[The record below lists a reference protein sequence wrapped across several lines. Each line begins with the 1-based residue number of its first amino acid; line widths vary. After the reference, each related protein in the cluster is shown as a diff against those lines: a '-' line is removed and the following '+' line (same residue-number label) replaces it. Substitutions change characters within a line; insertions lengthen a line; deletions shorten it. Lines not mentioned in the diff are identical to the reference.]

1 MAQLICDEILRALD
15 AKRQVNAFL
24 SRAGSYHCRRFFLN
38 KLVNEYRFDVSVK
51 ARHDPRMMISRRKLF
66 YPTTA
71 RLGQYLYHF
80 GRYSEIPVV
89 YSDLLRFSGSIPYE
103 NPDGD
108 ETLWLTVMYPREMM
122 AELMPQLTKIY
133 TELKVGGETTHHKH
147 LIVDR
152 IDFGEFGNSR
162 PFRIRITNQFNDNS
176 DYFYVKNADASR
188 IYGLELEHILSPNRI
203 NYLTR
208 GNTLIEEHIAG
219 IPGDVFIHKYL
230 NKSSLNK
237 VRIAKEFVKFN
248 ERCFIRLLGDMR
260 SVNYVVD
267 VTPDFEEMQYRVR
280 PIDFD
285 QQTYQGKSKTY
296 MSYRFDSNK
305 EVTRLSFREMN
316 RQTIAQYAE
325 EERTQMARRASL
337 EKPRLRALLRTMA
350 LENLAPKEN
359 TIQLR
364 DELAKIHNTR
374 HFERCESMGELTK
387 AHIEYML
394 YEADFSYTQRKMNQ
408 Q

>member
-1 MAQLICDEILRALD
+1 
-15 AKRQVNAFL
+15 
-24 SRAGSYHCRRFFLN
+24 
-38 KLVNEYRFDVSVK
+38 
-51 ARHDPRMMISRRKLF
+51 MISRRKEL
-66 YPTTA
+66 YPTSQ

-80 GRYSEIPVV
+80 SRYSEIPVV
-89 YSDLLRFSGSIPYE
+89 YDDLLRFSGSIPYE
-103 NPDGD
+103 NPEGD
-108 ETLWLTVMYPREMM
+108 ETLWLTVMYPREIME
-122 AELMPQLTKIY
+122 ELRPQLTKIY
-133 TELKVGGETTHHKH
+133 TQLKVGAESPHHKH
-147 LIVDR
+147 LTLDR

-176 DYFYVKNADASR
+176 DYFYVKHADASR

-219 IPGDVFIHKYL
+219 IPGDVFL
-230 NKSSLNK
+230 NNYIDKPDLNR

-267 VTPDFEEMQYRVR
+267 VTPDFEEVQYRVR

-285 QQTYQGKSKTY
+285 QQSYQGKAKTY
-296 MSYRFDSNK
+296 MSYRYDSNK
-305 EVTRLSFREMN
+305 KVTHLSFREMN

-337 EKPRLRALLRTMA
+337 EKSRLHALLRTMA
-350 LENLAPKEN
+350 MEKLAPKEH
-359 TIQLR
+359 TYKLKAQ
-364 DELAKIHNTR
+364 LAKTHKTDL
-374 HFERCESMGELTK
+374 FDRCESMGELTK
-387 AHIEYML
+387 AHIEYIL
-394 YEADFSYTQRKMNQ
+394 YQTCFFY
-408 Q
+408 